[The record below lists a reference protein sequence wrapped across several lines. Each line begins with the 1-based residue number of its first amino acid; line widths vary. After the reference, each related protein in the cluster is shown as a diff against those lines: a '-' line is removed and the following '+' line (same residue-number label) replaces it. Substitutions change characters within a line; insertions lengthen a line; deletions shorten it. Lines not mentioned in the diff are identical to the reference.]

1 MPGTLSAD
9 PLRGESRLF
18 SQSPCSGS
26 RQNTSLGAGRA
37 PLPLPAKTNIFSL
50 AASQIAFLS
59 TDAKSELV
67 SHSLESTGAKSVTMS
82 HSQSESTGARLVS
95 TSPSQS
101 ESTGAKLVIVP
112 QSQSASTGWRGRPSS
127 LSSPF
132 LRFNRAENIGMF
144 YTGTPLLFT

>member
-59 TDAKSELV
+59 TDAKSEIV
-67 SHSLESTGAKSVTMS
+67 SHSLEYTGAKSVTMS
-82 HSQSESTGARLVS
+82 HSQSENCARLVS
-95 TSPSQS
+95 TSLSQS

-112 QSQSASTGWRGRPSS
+112 QS
-127 LSSPF
+127 
-132 LRFNRAENIGMF
+132 
-144 YTGTPLLFT
+144 

>member
-112 QSQSASTGWRGRPSS
+112 QSQSASTG
-127 LSSPF
+127 
-132 LRFNRAENIGMF
+132 
-144 YTGTPLLFT
+144 